1 VALPILGSEV
11 GAVGSASRIEA
22 ALHRVEQVAE
32 VEDVGAALAGLA
44 EMLPFEVAIGVDRI
58 VVGVGA
64 EQEPNGFIRVADDP
78 DD

>member
-1 VALPILGSEV
+1 
-11 GAVGSASRIEA
+11 
-22 ALHRVEQVAE
+22 
-32 VEDVGAALAGLA
+32 
-44 EMLPFEVAIGVDRI
+44 MLPFEVAIGVDRI